1 MVELSK
7 DILLFE
13 NEVPLRIINTLNNL
27 RSTKEDIRFD
37 LNLHPREFNIFNS
50 WWNNEFEPIIVK
62 YFLQYYIP
70 EENIFLNG
78 DGLKEYIKFKWRE
91 IYFYRYTVESS
102 SNSHKMLH
110 WDFSQ
115 FTFVICLTDDYEGG
129 VLSFPR
135 QNEHIRLKKGDI
147 VFFPGGLTHPHFV
160 NPTTSGVRD
169 VLVGQILPQQQDHEI
184 S

>member
-27 RSTKEDIRFD
+27 RETKEDIRFE
-37 LNLHPREFNIFNS
+37 LNNHDREFNIFKK
-50 WWNNEFEPIIVK
+50 WWVEFFEPIILE
-62 YFLQYYIP
+62 YYLQYYVP

-78 DGLKEYIKFKWRE
+78 DGLKEYVKFRWRE
-91 IYFYRYTVESS
+91 MYFYRYTVESS
-102 SNSHKMLH
+102 TDVDKKLH

-115 FTFVICLTDDYEGG
+115 FTFVICLRDDYEGG
-129 VLSFPR
+129 ELCFPR
-135 QNEHIRLKKGDI
+135 QNESIKLNKGDI

-160 NPTTSGVRD
+160 KPTTNGVRD
-169 VLVGQILPQQQDHEI
+169 VLVGQILPPIQDHQI
-184 S
+184 

>member
-1 MVELSK
+1 
-7 DILLFE
+7 
-13 NEVPLRIINTLNNL
+13 
-27 RSTKEDIRFD
+27 
-37 LNLHPREFNIFNS
+37 
-50 WWNNEFEPIIVK
+50 
-62 YFLQYYIP
+62 
-70 EENIFLNG
+70 
-78 DGLKEYIKFKWRE
+78 
-91 IYFYRYTVESS
+91 
-102 SNSHKMLH
+102 MLH